1 MCLFTR
7 LTFHIY
13 VNLQSTPILKE
24 KFTGTEA
31 QCRKTRDLLSLK
43 TILSNQHFSY
53 LFVSRKF
60 CQNRVK
66 VKSRNFHTV
75 QKHLVTESL
84 KIKLL
89 LLVQFELHFKDS
101 SLYLQLMMLP
111 LTVWKFKKNSVIQIL
126 REINSLHKM

>member
-75 QKHLVTESL
+75 QKHLVTECLKSNYFCWYSL
-84 KIKLL
+84 NYTSKTLL
-89 LLVQFELHFKDS
+89 CLWM
-101 SLYLQLMMLP
+101 MMLP
-111 LTVWKFKKNSVIQIL
+111 LTVWKFEKNSVTQIL
-126 REINSLHKM
+126 REIKFEECRS